1 MTPSTP
7 PSRDPLRPELP
18 WLALSAALLVVLL
31 HANAP
36 EVWFWFSAQVV
47 LLLWRT
53 LAWRSRRW
61 ERLQAQQSQAP

>member
-1 MTPSTP
+1 M
-7 PSRDPLRPELP
+7 REPLRRELP
-18 WLALSAALLVVLL
+18 LLIIEISLLVVLL

-36 EVWFWFSAQVV
+36 EVWFWFTAQVL

-61 ERLQAQQSQAP
+61 ERLQAQQQQP